1 MLGTS
6 DIQRTICS
14 ELHALKTIKKFTNLD
29 AKARAK
35 LNVAPF
41 DNTEPRKYTSF
52 SNDSTNTAAM
62 AVTNATSTT
71 NVGKM
76 MTNFKDVRSNKS
88 NNNIDNSATSNTVI
102 TSTESNLN
110 FVSIP
115 TSSSINNNNNSNV
128 NNNSADLASVDSTDT
143 FMSCQTHPFL
153 SQGDLSEA
161 FDENKFN
168 LDDFNSESLYMNSME
183 ISGIVYKY
191 GVNKLDRSVQE
202 KIKKSSSGDV
212 GSNNLLTN
220 SMEEYF
226 SGSHVSL
233 DDSPIPK
240 HQKMRLSQQKQQQL
254 ITNNLRLKSSFE
266 GMKET
271 FKSIDS
277 GSSTDRSSNTIV
289 SDASEPKK
297 SRKSSSFYP
306 SKMITNATKQL
317 INQHL
322 FGLQSKGFDLSLFF
336 HFYCSLFYELW
347 FISDGSNGHH
357 RRSKSILK
365 NKSDVRFSD
374 PESEGLLS
382 DTGSGVSENSVIPV
396 SFVNEI

>member
-14 ELHALKTIKKFTNLD
+14 ELHALKTIKKFQSLD

-35 LNVAPF
+35 LNAVAPSTF
-41 DNTEPRKYTSF
+41 DNTIEPKRYTSM
-52 SNDSTNTAAM
+52 SNDSTNTAP
-62 AVTNATSTT
+62 AVTTATVTT
-71 NVGKM
+71 SNVGR
-76 MTNFKDVRSNKS
+76 MTHFKDVRSNKS
-88 NNNIDNSATSNTVI
+88 NNNIDSSAAATVI

-115 TSSSINNNNNSNV
+115 TSSSIYNNSNNNSNV

-212 GSNNLLTN
+212 GSNNLLAN

-226 SGSHVSL
+226 AGSHVSL

-254 ITNNLRLKSSFE
+254 ITNNLRLKKTSFE

-289 SDASEPKK
+289 SDASETKK

-322 FGLQSKGFDLSLFF
+322 FGLQSKGKTLFIFILRTNLKVKRLQMDLTV
-336 HFYCSLFYELW
+336 
-347 FISDGSNGHH
+347 I
-357 RRSKSILK
+357 
-365 NKSDVRFSD
+365 
-374 PESEGLLS
+374 
-382 DTGSGVSENSVIPV
+382 TGDRNLY
-396 SFVNEI
+396 